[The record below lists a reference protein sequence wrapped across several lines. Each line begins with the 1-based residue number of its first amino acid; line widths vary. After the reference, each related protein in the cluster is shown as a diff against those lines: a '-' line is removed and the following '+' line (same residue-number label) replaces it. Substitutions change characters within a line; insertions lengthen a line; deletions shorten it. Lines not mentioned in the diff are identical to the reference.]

1 MNTKQQG
8 IAMLEVLI
16 TIAVI
21 AFGFL
26 SLAMFQ
32 IGSLKHLSGTHQNM
46 AVTTLV
52 DSLGDSIRANKLNS
66 LDYDGIN
73 TRDFTKNCDG
83 QGVTCKSF
91 ERDVYR
97 FKKDLTSAGVSDA
110 EADIQVTNTVAT
122 ISVSWVEKST
132 HGILSA
138 EEKQVYKFQVRL

>member
-1 MNTKQQG
+1 MKQRQHG
-8 IAMLEVLI
+8 VAMLEVLI

-32 IGSLKHLSGTHQNM
+32 IGSIKHLSGTHQNM

-73 TRDFTKNCDG
+73 TLEFNKNCDAD
-83 QGVTCKSF
+83 TSCKSF
-91 ERDVYR
+91 ERDIYR
-97 FKKDLTSAGVSDA
+97 FKSALLKAGVSDA
-110 EADIQVTNTVAT
+110 EARISVTNHVAKITVEW
-122 ISVSWVEKST
+122 IEKSSYSF
-132 HGILSA
+132 LSA
-138 EEKQVYKFQVRL
+138 SEKQRYEFQVRL